1 VCGQV
6 NCYKARARAHTRE
19 RIAPARRA
27 AEKHTSWWAA
37 RRVEACAR
45 GRKRRQSAGCA
56 SVSPRRSSRA
66 NSRARMPRARQ
77 ATSRDTPGGRA
88 WDRAGARKRSCECV
102 GAAAAARGGGGGW
115 RPRAWGAAENWRR
128 ARAQQ
133 RGSWENTPS
142 GAWKP
147 IATTEK
153 GALLREG
160 ARVYTE
166 QRQAEKRAQTKACAK
181 IEASPADAA
190 RTPRARMLSPSRAQR
205 TGHARRI
212 FWYPVNEHALGF
224 IAMGLPSH
232 DILNWL
238 RYERKYARHDFF
250 HYFFAYIMGLRHKL
264 RALGSGAA
272 VPVDVHMTCMHGVA

>member
-1 VCGQV
+1 M
-6 NCYKARARAHTRE
+6 
-19 RIAPARRA
+19 
-27 AEKHTSWWAA
+27 
-37 RRVEACAR
+37 AR
-45 GRKRRQSAGCA
+45 GRFTA
-56 SVSPRRSSRA
+56 SHVTRDEPRAQVTRARRSKQKHTWQTRLGPCRCA
-66 NSRARMPRARQ
+66 EVLVRVRRR
-77 ATSRDTPGGRA
+77 RGG
-88 WDRAGARKRSCECV
+88 
-102 GAAAAARGGGGGW
+102 AARGGGGGW
-115 RPRAWGAAENWRR
+115 RPRARGAAENWR

-166 QRQAEKRAQTKACAK
+166 QRQAQKRAQTKACAK

-190 RTPRARMLSPSRAQR
+190 RTPRARMLSPSRALR

-212 FWYPVNEHALGF
+212 FWYPVNEHALCF
-224 IAMGLPSH
+224 IAMGLPLH

-238 RYERKYARHDFF
+238 RYGRKYARHDFF
-250 HYFFAYIMGLRHKL
+250 HYFFAYITGLRHKL